1 MVMDGRLP
9 FDEARPGRMPTAPA
23 EPYTVSALTARL
35 KALIELQIGS
45 VAVEGEISNC
55 RPASSGHL
63 YFTLKDDTAQLRAV
77 MFRTTA
83 RLLKFAPE
91 DGQRVVARGRIS
103 VYSAKG
109 EYQIVCDSL
118 EPHGLGALQL
128 AFEQLKRRLDAEGLF
143 AAARKRPLPVLPRRI
158 GVVTS
163 LDGAAVRDIL
173 RVLTTRYPSA
183 RVVIRP
189 ARVQGEEAAADLVR
203 ALQAIARVPDVDVV
217 IVGRGGGSAEDLW
230 AFNDERLAR
239 AIAACPVP
247 VISAVGHEVDFT
259 IADFVADCR
268 AATPSNAAELVVDR
282 ADNFRTRIDRAEHRL
297 TMTLRAAVER
307 GRQRASRYELRLR
320 QFPTAI
326 VLRDRDCDEW
336 RLRLDHALTDR
347 LSRARERIAAL
358 DRRLAR
364 RDVRRVAAEWR
375 ARLLGAEGRL
385 RHRVTTVRARADVRV
400 REAAARLHALSPL
413 AVLGRGYAVCWNEPH
428 TSIIR
433 SAGAVAPGDRVRVTL
448 ADGELACRVESA
460 DTP

>member
-1 MVMDGRLP
+1 MDGRLP
-9 FDEARPGRMPTAPA
+9 FDAPPLLPTAIPA
-23 EPYTVSALTARL
+23 SKPYTVSGLTARL

-63 YFTLKDDTAQLRAV
+63 YFTLKDDVAQLRAV

-91 DGQRVVARGRIS
+91 DGQHVVARGRLS

-109 EYQIVCDSL
+109 EYQIVCDAL

-128 AFEQLKRRLDAEGLF
+128 AFEQLKRRLEAEGLF
-143 AAARKRPLPVLPRRI
+143 DAGRKRPLPILPRRI

-173 RVLTTRYPSA
+173 RVLTARYPTA

-189 ARVQGEEAAADLVR
+189 ARVQGEDAPADLVR
-203 ALQAIARVPDVDVV
+203 ALSAIARVPELDVV
-217 IVGRGGGSAEDLW
+217 IIGRGGGSAEDLW

-259 IADFVADCR
+259 IADFVADLR

-282 ADNFRTRIDRAEHRL
+282 ADHFRTRIDRAHDRL
-297 TMTLRAAVER
+297 RMTIRAAVDAR
-307 GRQRASRYELRLR
+307 RQRVDRCALGLRH
-320 QFPTAI
+320 FPTAI

-336 RLRLDHALTDR
+336 QLRLDHAMRDR
-347 LSRARERIAAL
+347 LGRARERISLA

-375 ARLLGAEGRL
+375 ARLVGADSRL
-385 RHRVTTVRARADVRV
+385 RHRVTTVRAAADARV
-400 REAAARLHALSPL
+400 REAVARLHALSPL
-413 AVLGRGYAVCWNEPH
+413 AVLGRGYAVCWNEPR

-433 SAGAVAPGDRVRVTL
+433 SARAVAPGDRVHVTL
-448 ADGELACRVESA
+448 AEGELACRVDRA
-460 DTP
+460 DPN